1 MRRVCVDQR
10 QLQDLNPGLIN
21 AEQSKITDCFIFLT
35 LRSEVQQPLLS
46 IQRVTIQ
53 FWSSVFKVRDQLI
66 NIQHFDT
73 WAEFGAD
80 VVTRRLKQVQLPSI
94 CNHTITLTHNMWL
107 HICVWA
113 VFYLNKVVQD
123 GFAGHVTVD
132 SVVSIQEVRSEMMQ
146 QRVQVYRVITA
157 LLTAVNTLTAL
168 KRKPHTNRDHV
179 MKLMLSFLSAG
190 AEFPHVWDVCERC
203 FSQNFCHSF
212 GSTELNNMIR
222 ISQVNCDFLPGG
234 KTSIDQF
241 WAKIHSSVDVKL
253 IWGSSSLS

>member
-1 MRRVCVDQR
+1 MQNN
-10 QLQDLNPGLIN
+10 LNYRLLHFFNITEWGPTAPLVNTTCNYPILVQCF
-21 AEQSKITDCFIFLT
+21 QSK
-35 LRSEVQQPLLS
+35 RSADKYPTFWHMSWIWCWCCNTQVETSPVAFDMQLL
-46 IQRVTIQ
+46 
-53 FWSSVFKVRDQLI
+53 D
-66 NIQHFDT
+66 
-73 WAEFGAD
+73 
-80 VVTRRLKQVQLPSI
+80 
-94 CNHTITLTHNMWL
+94 TLTHNMWL

-179 MKLMLSFLSAG
+179 MKFMLSFLSAG